1 MPETWDSQLTPEAAR
16 RLLSGATPLR
26 EAMGVPVSELLQMAA
41 VAHELWSQGRCQ
53 EADTLYRGIVAL
65 DASVPW
71 GHAGLG
77 LSALE
82 AEDFPAAEAHLRR
95 ALAAGPDDPAI
106 QVNLAASLLHLDHLA
121 DSLKMLV
128 EVVEKHP
135 QHPAALRAAAILNG
149 LGHAAAEL
157 VKP

>member
-1 MPETWDSQLTPEAAR
+1 MPETWDSKLTPEAAR

-26 EAMGVPVSELLQMAA
+26 EAMGVPLSELLRMAA
-41 VAHELWSQGRCQ
+41 VAHELWSQGRRR
-53 EADTLYRGIVAL
+53 EADTLYRGIVSL

-106 QVNLAASLLHLDHLA
+106 QVNLADCLLRLNQLSGSLTILSA
-121 DSLKMLV
+121 
-128 EVVEKHP
+128 VVEKYP
-135 QHPAALRAAAILNG
+135 QHPASIRAAAILTG

-157 VKP
+157 TKS

>member
-1 MPETWDSQLTPEAAR
+1 MPETWDSKLTPEAAR
-16 RLLSGATPLR
+16 RLLSGASPLR
-26 EAMGVPVSELLQMAA
+26 EAMGVPVSELLRMAA
-41 VAHELWSQGRCQ
+41 VAHELWSQGRHQ

-82 AEDFPAAEAHLRR
+82 SDDLPAAEAHLRQ
-95 ALAAGPDDPAI
+95 ALAAGPDDPAV
-106 QVNLAASLLHLDHLA
+106 QVNLATCLLRLDHLA
-121 DSLKMLV
+121 DSLKMLA

-149 LGHAAAEL
+149 LGHAVADL
-157 VKP
+157 LKS

>member
-106 QVNLAASLLHLDHLA
+106 QVNLAACLLHLDHLA